1 MTSYRDG
8 LGGAD
13 GHADAGLYPAVAP
26 AVSPDTSLDTSPAM
40 THPTETALELAAR
53 ARDSLD
59 RCALRAQLRGDPMIG
74 TAFPAARVL
83 LVEQPGPWGR
93 GGLRESRFD
102 SSVAAELEA
111 TMGRRGVRVLTIRR
125 PGRTPGERRRR
136 WAIADCRQGRE
147 RMVWGDFDA
156 DAELLRLDPD
166 AVDGMLGTGT
176 LDTSAVD
183 TSPSFF
189 ACAHSKHDTCCALRG
204 RPMAAGLAEVRP
216 GRAWECSHLGGER
229 FAANVLVLPL
239 GQLYGRVLPFA
250 AAEFAAAA
258 DAGEV
263 VPALLRGR
271 IGLPPA
277 AQAGLAFAHSQLAI
291 SRAADI
297 AVRAMRTVDGGEAEV
312 TVATPHGLMI
322 VTVEIE
328 QRPAHRLT
336 CTALQS
342 APYLAYRAVRIVP
355 APFIAA

>member
-1 MTSYRDG
+1 MS
-8 LGGAD
+8 A
-13 GHADAGLYPAVAP
+13 APDAGPAHP
-26 AVSPDTSLDTSPAM
+26 A
-40 THPTETALELAAR
+40 ETALQLAAR

-102 SSVAAELEA
+102 SAVAGELE
-111 TMGRRGVRVLTIRR
+111 TRLGQRGVRVLAIRR
-125 PGRTPGERRRR
+125 PGRARIEERRR
-136 WAIADCRQGRE
+136 WAFADCRQGRE
-147 RMVWGDFDA
+147 RMVWGDFGA
-156 DAELLRLDPD
+156 DDELLHLDPQ
-166 AVDGMLGTGT
+166 AIEGMTGINTAQAGMGYTGT
-176 LDTSAVD
+176 AGTRMVHTGTVESSTADTSQ
-183 TSPSFF
+183 SFF

-204 RPMAAGLAEVRP
+204 RPMAAALAEVRP

-258 DAGEV
+258 DAGDV

-271 IGLPPA
+271 IGLPPV

-291 SRAADI
+291 ARSGDV
-297 AVRAMRTVDGGEAEV
+297 AVRGMQALSGGEAEI
-312 TVATPHGLMI
+312 TVATPHGLMK
-322 VTVEIE
+322 VTVEVE

-336 CTALQS
+336 CTAVQS

-355 APFIAA
+355 TPAVSIQ

>member
-1 MTSYRDG
+1 MSS
-8 LGGAD
+8 
-13 GHADAGLYPAVAP
+13 DAGRLHPA
-26 AVSPDTSLDTSPAM
+26 
-40 THPTETALELAAR
+40 ETALQLAAR

-102 SSVAAELEA
+102 SAVAAELEA
-111 TMGRRGVRVLTIRR
+111 RLGRQGVRVLAIRR
-125 PGRTPGERRRR
+125 PGRAQIEQRRR
-136 WAIADCRQGRE
+136 WAFADCRQGRE
-147 RMVWGDFDA
+147 RMVWGNFGA
-156 DAELLRLDPD
+156 DDELLRLDPD
-166 AVDGMLGTGT
+166 AVEAMAAGSTRDATGADSSVLGT
-176 LDTSAVD
+176 A
-183 TSPSFF
+183 PSFF

-204 RPMAAGLAEVRP
+204 RPMAAALAEVRP

-277 AQAGLAFAHSQLAI
+277 AQAALAFAHSQLAI
-291 SRAADI
+291 SQASEI
-297 AVRAMRTVDGGEAEV
+297 AVRAVRAVSSVEAEI
-312 TVATPHGLMI
+312 TVATPHGLMN
-322 VTVEIE
+322 VTVEVE

-342 APYLAYRAVRIVP
+342 APYMAYRAVRIVP
-355 APFIAA
+355 APAFA